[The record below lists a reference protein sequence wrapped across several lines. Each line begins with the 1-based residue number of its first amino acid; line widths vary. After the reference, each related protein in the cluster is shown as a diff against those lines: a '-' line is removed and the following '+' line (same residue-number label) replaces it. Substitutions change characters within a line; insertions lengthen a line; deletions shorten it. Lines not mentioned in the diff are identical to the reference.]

1 MWAGSQV
8 KLQKHT
14 REHADTLQLFESL
27 LDQLSASEFELFLA
41 QTWLIWD
48 QRNTIIYG
56 GKLKELNWLNKRAVE
71 FLNEFQQAQDQ
82 LAILATQASVTVWQ
96 PPPTSIFKLNFD
108 AVVFAKLKC
117 SGFGA
122 IIRNEKDEVMAA
134 MSIKGPPVAY
144 IEEAEVLACRKA
156 LEFSIDAGFMD
167 LIIEGD
173 NVNVMRSISS
183 QVPCHSLLGGVY
195 GDVLCLIHGLHRK
208 AISCVKQEANI
219 VAHSLARFARNVHDE
234 LYWMEESPPH
244 RLYMLCTM
252 TFYLVNE

>member
-27 LDQLSASEFELFLA
+27 LDQLSASEFELFLV
-41 QTWLIWD
+41 QTWLIWN
-48 QRNTIIYG
+48 QMNTIIYG
-56 GKLKELNWLNKRAVE
+56 GKLKEPNWLNKRAVE

-82 LAILATQASVTVWQ
+82 LAIPATQASVIVWQ
-96 PPPTSIFKLNFD
+96 HPPTSIFKLNFD

-122 IIRNEKDEVMAA
+122 IIRNEKDEVMAV

-183 QVPCHSLLGGVY
+183 FCHSLLGGVY

-208 AISCVKQEANI
+208 AISCVKQEANT

-234 LYWMEESPPH
+234 LYWMEESPPTSIT
-244 RLYMLCTM
+244 CI
-252 TFYLVNE
+252 VQ